1 MNYLVALAAV
11 ALAGSTM
18 GASAAPAMSG
28 EDQISK
34 AISGRV
40 EGKPTDCLY
49 QRDIRSTR
57 IIDRTAILYEMN
69 NGTIYVNRP
78 ASGAS
83 FLNSNY
89 ALVTNTH
96 SSQLCSIDIV
106 RLYDFVSRFE
116 AGSIGL
122 GPFVPY
128 QRPGRVRGRR

>member
-1 MNYLVALAAV
+1 MNYVAALATVALAV
-11 ALAGSTM
+11 STV
-18 GASAAPAMSG
+18 GASAAPAVSA
-28 EDQISK
+28 EDQIAK

-40 EGKPTDCLY
+40 AGKPTNCLY

-69 NGTIYVNRP
+69 SGTIYVNRP
-78 ASGAS
+78 TSGAS

-89 ALVTNTH
+89 ALITNTH

-116 AGSIGL
+116 AGSIEL

-128 QRPGRVRGRR
+128 LKPGRSRG

>member
-1 MNYLVALAAV
+1 MNYVATFAAV
-11 ALAGSTM
+11 ALAVTGM
-18 GASAAPAMSG
+18 GVSAAPAASG
-28 EDQISK
+28 EDEIAK

-40 EGKPTDCLY
+40 AGKPTDCLY

-83 FLNSNY
+83 FLNNNY
-89 ALVTNTH
+89 ALVTDTH

-106 RLYDFVSRFE
+106 RLYDFVSHFE

-128 QRPGRVRGRR
+128 LKPGRVQG

>member
-1 MNYLVALAAV
+1 MNYVATFAAAVFALAAV
-11 ALAGSTM
+11 GGS
-18 GASAAPAMSG
+18 ASPAVSHD
-28 EDQISK
+28 DQIAK

-49 QRDIRSTR
+49 LRDIRSTK
-57 IIDRTAILYEMN
+57 IIDRTAVLYEMN

-83 FLNSNY
+83 FLNDNY
-89 ALVTNTH
+89 SLVTDTH

-116 AGSIGL
+116 VGSVGL

-128 QRPGRVRGRR
+128 AKPDRVR